1 MLFVAILTCAA
12 VTFGLRYLPMRVAHR
27 LRDREDLR
35 EISALLPAG
44 LMLILVAYTFL
55 QADSGIQVT
64 RLASAAV
71 ASLAVHWVSR
81 NFLVSFIAGFAVYS
95 LTALVF

>member
-1 MLFVAILTCAA
+1 MLVAAILTCAA
-12 VTFGLRYLPMRVAHR
+12 VTFGLRYLPMRVAHG

-55 QADSGIQVT
+55 EAGSGLQLT
-64 RLASAAV
+64 RLAVAAV
-71 ASLAVHWVSR
+71 VALAAQWVSR
-81 NFLVSFIAGFAVYS
+81 NFLVSFVAGFAVYS
-95 LTALVF
+95 LTALVL